1 MAKFEDSI
9 KELEQIVKILEDG
22 EPNLDVSLK
31 NFEKVISLIKVCQ
44 KELET
49 AENKIKE
56 LTKDGQTQPFNQDNS
71 N

>member
-31 NFEKVISLIKVCQ
+31 NFEKDSNRLTINSIIIIMLIDLKSRL
-44 KELET
+44 KESMLE
-49 AENKIKE
+49 
-56 LTKDGQTQPFNQDNS
+56 LY
-71 N
+71 

>member
-1 MAKFEDSI
+1 M
-9 KELEQIVKILEDG
+9 EDG
-22 EPNLDVSLK
+22 ETNLDVSLK
-31 NFEKVISLIKVCQ
+31 NFEKGISLIKVCQ